1 MGNIY
6 KFLPMPCC
14 TPNLTVAALL
24 LYSLV
29 LGWKARYLFC
39 LFKGQ
44 QMSAFTE
51 ESVAFVCFQR
61 SLVLWNKYMWSLA
74 KDTKPSRLSKIPNF
88 WCISLNNLLLRY
100 SCNPILYPLCL
111 PTSLLNV
118 KSKAMFDHVKVREWK
133 WKYGDRM
140 FNMRLRNQPTNQQ
153 NLYHLKL
160 KVYKQKKSQTTNEH
174 QTELADLDLC
184 KMSTTFTLV
193 AAH

>member
-14 TPNLTVAALL
+14 TPNLTVATLL

-29 LGWKARYLFC
+29 LGWKARYLSY

-74 KDTKPSRLSKIPNF
+74 KDTKPNF

-100 SCNPILYPLCL
+100 SCNTILYPLCL
-111 PTSLLNV
+111 ATSLLNV
-118 KSKAMFDHVKVREWK
+118 KLKAMFDHVKVREWK
-133 WKYGDRM
+133 WRYGDRM

-160 KVYKQKKSQTTNEH
+160 KVYKYNRRKAKQPMNIKLN
-174 QTELADLDLC
+174 
-184 KMSTTFTLV
+184 
-193 AAH
+193 